1 MAKRKLTRRQDWR
14 IKKIQEER
22 TARADK
28 KEDGI
33 QSQLTEGELGQEQ
46 HGLVI
51 CHFGM
56 QVDVEVL
63 EGDTRGTIHR
73 CNLRANL
80 GSLVTGDKVIW
91 RSGTKN
97 TGVVVA
103 VLDRHTVLSRPNMH
117 GDIRP
122 VAANIDYIVIVVAPE
137 PQAFANL
144 IDRYLV
150 ASEVCGI
157 EPVLLLNKTDL
168 INDENRE
175 HFTSLLAT
183 YDKIGYRTLSA
194 SVYNS
199 DDGLDELKGLL
210 NGRISVFV
218 GQSGVGKS
226 SIIQALLP
234 EEELKVGELSI
245 STGKGKHTTTAAKLF
260 HFPGGGDLIDSP
272 GIREFGLWHMDQ
284 LEVLSGFK
292 EFQEFVGYCRFRD
305 CHHEREPG
313 CALLK
318 AVEDG
323 HISETRM
330 NSYKRIIDSLDEGKW

>member
-14 IKKIQEER
+14 IKKIQQER
-22 TARADK
+22 TDRAGK
-28 KEDGI
+28 KEQGI
-33 QSQLTEGELGQEQ
+33 QSQLTEGELGPEQ
-46 HGLVI
+46 HGLII
-51 CHFGM
+51 CHFGT
-56 QVDVEVL
+56 QVDVEALDGPTQGEV
-63 EGDTRGTIHR
+63 HR
-73 CNLRANL
+73 CHLRANL
-80 GSLVTGDKVIW
+80 GSLVTGDKVVW
-91 RSGTKN
+91 RAGTKN

-103 VLDRHTVLSRPNMH
+103 VLDRHTVLSRPNLH
-117 GDIRP
+117 GEIRP

-168 INDENRE
+168 LNDTNRG
-175 HFTSLLAT
+175 HFESLLET

-194 SVYNS
+194 SIYS
-199 DDGLDELKGLL
+199 EQGLDELKGLL
-210 NGRISVFV
+210 NNRISVFV

-226 SIIQALLP
+226 SIIQSLLP

-245 STGKGKHTTTAAKLF
+245 STRKGKHTTTAAKLF

-272 GIREFGLWHMDQ
+272 GIREFGLWHMDPD
-284 LEVLSGFK
+284 EVLSGFK
-292 EFQEFVGYCRFRD
+292 DFRDFVGYCRFRD

-313 CALLK
+313 CALLQ
-318 AVEDG
+318 AVDDG
-323 HISETRM
+323 HISQTRM
-330 NSYKRIIDSLDEGKW
+330 DSYKRIINSLDEGKW